1 MGPLQL
7 ALSLRSR
14 RERRVISVIH
24 GIQRIAQKTASI
36 PTLPGRAFRLWQRTG
51 ITGVRDKILDKLFP
65 NRPQPDDWEQYH
77 QGLRPAVRR
86 QFQRRLK
93 QLQDPPQLSLIMP
106 VYNTPEQWLREAIA
120 SVQHQLYPHWELCI
134 VNDASPRE
142 EVAMVLADLASQ
154 DSRIRVKHRPQN
166 GGISAASNDAL
177 AMATGDYIVLMD
189 HDDVLPEHALFRV
202 AEVIR
207 QDDPDFFYSDE
218 ALVTPEGEVIQFMFR
233 PAFSLELLRSHPYIV
248 HLVGFRRSLL
258 EKIKGFRPFLTVSQD
273 YDLILRASEQASRIS
288 HIPEILY
295 LWRQHDTS
303 TGHDR
308 KSQVMEISQD
318 LLAEHLERSG
328 ETGRISTSFRFNFFQ
343 VQYPIQSP
351 VSVAIIIPTK
361 NCGHLVKQ
369 CLDSFESYKGEIDY
383 TIILIDHQSDDL
395 ESLNYFQSIRQR
407 HTVLPYQGPFN
418 FSAINNWAINQLP
431 KHFEQPFSHYL
442 FCNNDIEAIETG
454 WLDRMVE
461 LGQKEDVG
469 IVGAK
474 LLYPDGISIQHA
486 GVCVGMHGMA
496 EHFAKFM
503 HDRLPNGERE
513 PGYGGALIA
522 SHELSSVTAACLLMR
537 RDAFEAIHGY
547 DETLAVGFGDV
558 DLCLRTRA
566 AGYRVIFCPQATL
579 IHHESYSRGKTFQG
593 DPHPEDSAKFFK
605 RWKSMIVGVDPY
617 YNPNLEISSQEWE
630 PKARLELPIK
640 TRSRCYDRSTHQFIG
655 PDAPVQAPD

>member
-1 MGPLQL
+1 MIRKI
-7 ALSLRSR
+7 LRK
-14 RERRVISVIH
+14 
-24 GIQRIAQKTASI
+24 IARI
-36 PTLPGRAFRLWQRTG
+36 PTLPTRIFRLWQREG
-51 ITGVRDKILDKLFP
+51 WSGVGYKISDKLYP
-65 NRPQPDDWEQYH
+65 NRPKQDDWEQYH
-77 QGLRPAVRR
+77 LGLRPSIRR
-86 QFQRRLK
+86 QFQKRLETLK
-93 QLQDPPQLSLIMP
+93 NPPRISLVMP
-106 VYNTPEQWLREAIA
+106 VYNTPERWLREAIA
-120 SVQHQLYPHWELCI
+120 SVQKQLYPHWELCI
-134 VNDASPRE
+134 VDDASPKSHI
-142 EVAMVLADLASQ
+142 VSVLQELAQ
-154 DSRIRVKHRPQN
+154 EDSRIKVKRRSDN

-177 AMATGDYIVLMD
+177 AMATGEYVVLMD

-258 EKIKGFRPFLTVSQD
+258 EKINGFRPFLTVSQD
-273 YDLILRASEQASRIS
+273 YDLILRASEQAERIS

-303 TGHDR
+303 TGHNR
-308 KSQVMEISQD
+308 KAQVMEISQD

-328 ETGRISTSFRFNFFQ
+328 EPGIISTSFRFNFFQ
-343 VQYPIQSP
+343 VQYPVETP
-351 VSVAIIIPTK
+351 VNVAIIIPTK

-369 CLDSFESYKGEIDY
+369 CLDSFEKYKGNVDY
-383 TIILIDHQSDDL
+383 QIILIDHQSNDP
-395 ESLNYFQSIRQR
+395 ESIYYFDSIRHR
-407 HTVLPYQGPFN
+407 HTVLYYEGPFN
-418 FSAINNWAINQLP
+418 FSSINNWAVEQIP
-431 KHFEQPFSHYL
+431 KHFDEPFTHYL

-461 LGQKEDVG
+461 FGQKEDVG

-474 LLYPDGISIQHA
+474 LLYPDGNLIQHA

-503 HDRLPNGERE
+503 HDRLGNGERE
-513 PGYGGALIA
+513 PGYIGALIA

-537 RDAFEAIHGY
+537 RDTFEAINGY

-558 DLCLRTRA
+558 DLCLRSRA

-579 IHHESYSRGKTFQG
+579 IHHESYSRGKSFHG

-605 RWKSMIVGVDPY
+605 RWKSIIVGGDPY

-630 PKARLELPIK
+630 PKARLELPVK
-640 TRSRCYDRSTHQFIG
+640 TRSRCYDLKTHQFVG
-655 PDAPVQAPD
+655 PDAPFQAPD

>member
-1 MGPLQL
+1 MKI
-7 ALSLRSR
+7 
-14 RERRVISVIH
+14 VIRKIAR
-24 GIQRIAQKTASI
+24 RIARI
-36 PTLPGRAFRLWQRTG
+36 PTIPGRAVRLWQREGTS
-51 ITGVRDKILDKLFP
+51 GVREKILDKLFP
-65 NRPQPDDWEQYH
+65 NRPKFDDWEQYH
-77 QGLRPAVRR
+77 AGLRPHVRR
-86 QFQRRLK
+86 QFRRRLD
-93 QLQDPPQLSLIMP
+93 QLENPPRLSIVMP
-106 VYNTPEQWLREAIA
+106 VYNTPERWLREAIA
-120 SVQHQLYPHWELCI
+120 SVQNQLYPHWELCI
-134 VNDASPRE
+134 VDDASPKKHVIKLLE
-142 EVAMVLADLASQ
+142 DLSKADP
-154 DSRIRVKHRPQN
+154 RIRVQRRHQN

-177 AMATGDYIVLMD
+177 AMVNGEYIVLMD
-189 HDDVLPEHALFRV
+189 HDDVMPEHALFRI

-207 QDDPDFFYSDE
+207 QDNPDFFYSDE
-218 ALVTPEGEVIQFMFR
+218 ALVTPDGDVIQFMFR

-258 EKIKGFRPFLTVSQD
+258 ENIKGFRPFLTVSQD
-273 YDLILRASEQASRIS
+273 YDLILRASEKAERIS

-318 LLAEHLERSG
+318 LLSEHLQRSG
-328 ETGRISTSFRFNFFQ
+328 EAGSISTSFRFNFFQ
-343 VQYPIQSP
+343 VKYPIKK
-351 VSVAIIIPTK
+351 SVKVAVIIPTK

-369 CLDSFESYKGEIDY
+369 CLESFAKYRGKVDYEIV
-383 TIILIDHQSDDL
+383 LINHQSDDQ
-395 ESLNYFQSIRQR
+395 ESINYFNSIRDR
-407 HTVLPYQGPFN
+407 HTVLYYEGAFN
-418 FSAINNWAINQLP
+418 FSAINNWGIEQIPL
-431 KHFEQPFSHYL
+431 HFDESFTHYL

-461 LGQKEDVG
+461 YGQKEDVG

-503 HDRLPNGERE
+503 HDRLPNGEQE
-513 PGYGGALIA
+513 PGYVGALIA

-537 RDAFEAIHGY
+537 RDAFEAINGY

-605 RWKSMIVGVDPY
+605 RWKSIIVAGDPY
-617 YNPNLEISSQEWE
+617 SNPNIAISSQEWE
-630 PKARLELPIK
+630 PKERLELPIK
-640 TRSRCYDRSTHQFIG
+640 TRSRCYDLNTHQFIG
-655 PDAPVQAPD
+655 PDAPFQAPD